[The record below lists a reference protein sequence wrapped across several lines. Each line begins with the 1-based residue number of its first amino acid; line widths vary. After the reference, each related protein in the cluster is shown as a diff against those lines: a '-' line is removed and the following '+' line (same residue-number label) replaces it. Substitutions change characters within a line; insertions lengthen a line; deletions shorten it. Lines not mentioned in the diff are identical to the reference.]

1 MVTPYS
7 GVHISLWW
15 ERTDNLY
22 LRVYLTA
29 QSAYLRVRACMQM
42 RTDIAF

>member
-1 MVTPYS
+1 MVTPYL

-29 QSAYLRVRACMQM
+29 QSAYLRVRA
-42 RTDIAF
+42 RLHVRNGNAF